1 MGVIC
6 AVANIGLNFLL
17 IPRFAAMGAA
27 WATALSFFLMAVLA
41 YVFSQRAYHI
51 PYALSKVLVPLGA
64 AVGAYCLATFID
76 AGSVLVSLMLKGL
89 VLLGF
94 GIVILLSGFFEKSE
108 TLSLRRVAGGMWGR
122 LGWAAG
128 NVSGRTI
135 E

>member
-1 MGVIC
+1 
-6 AVANIGLNFLL
+6 LL

-76 AGSVLVSLMLKGL
+76 AGSILVSLMLKGFIL
-89 VLLGF
+89 VAF
-94 GIVILLSGFFEKSE
+94 GIVILLSGFLEKSE
-108 TLSLRRVAGGMWGR
+108 TLSLRRAAGGMWGR
-122 LGWAAG
+122 FGWA
-128 NVSGRTI
+128 SGRTI